1 MRTQGSSKL
10 SRKNNPSFSTQV
22 GFGDLVAT
30 NQQEYLVGL
39 LGMLI
44 GASVFGYV
52 IGNVTAMMES
62 FDPAAAV
69 YNDKM
74 GLIKAFVKDRNLP
87 APVARRV
94 RAHFK

>member
-1 MRTQGSSKL
+1 M
-10 SRKNNPSFSTQV
+10 
-22 GFGDLVAT
+22 GFGDIVAT
-30 NQQEYLVGL
+30 NRQEYSIGL

-52 IGNVTAMMES
+52 IGNVTAMMEM

-69 YNDKM
+69 YNEKM
-74 GLIKAFVKDRNLP
+74 ELIKAFVKDRNLP
-87 APVARRV
+87 TPIARKV